1 MPVLLSAQT
10 PGLLTDEARDLLAYL
25 EDRPGVPVGRIA
37 EMIFRTRVARRQR
50 ALAMVTGT
58 AELIDT
64 LRAVVAGRE
73 HPRLVRSTAA
83 PGGRGIAF
91 VFPGQGGQRPGMGR
105 LFHDRVPAYRDE
117 VARCDTVFRELFGTS
132 PLDYLLDENAP
143 ADDSAHIVQPAL
155 FVQMAGIAAMWRA
168 VGVEPAAVLGHSQ
181 GELAAA
187 YVAGLLTLPDAALIV
202 GTRARAVDTISSD
215 DYAMAVVAADRDT
228 CEDLLARRSGWAQ
241 VSVINSPTM
250 VALSGE
256 RETVAEVVD
265 ACTEQGVF
273 ARMIRVRYPAHTS
286 AVAEFRDEIRDAV
299 QSRVR
304 NQYFAPGD
312 IACFGATLGAEIT
325 TDLPVADYWF
335 WNLRN
340 PVRFD
345 KAVAATAAREIGT
358 FVEIAE
364 HPTLQLAIQ
373 ENLAGTDARVV
384 GTSHRTATDL
394 AEFTR
399 NLAALVV
406 DEPDY
411 RWESLRG
418 ETNEPPALP
427 LPDFPPARMN
437 EVRLWLPY
445 TSGTRERTGAAPAP
459 VTPRTEPGTAAAQLV
474 VEHWV
479 RLSRRT
485 MSKPRRLGI
494 IDHTGTRAGLAARLC
509 AEAPDHGATARII
522 DPVAGPEPADVDTFV
537 VLLPEYPETTA
548 ADAAEATADFF
559 GTRAWWPGT
568 NPALTGC
575 WLVTAGGEAVRDD
588 DPAPHPV
595 PAAISAG
602 FRCAGME
609 FPGVTFAHLDVT
621 PGASA
626 TSILT
631 ALHTA
636 GETELAL
643 REGGLY
649 AKRLHTAE
657 PGPAAGVPAHIL
669 VTGGTGSLGLQL
681 CEHFARSGAAHVTLV
696 SRSGETAEITEA
708 LRPIRQVSAT
718 RIRVLAC
725 DIGDPTA
732 VSRLAAELRE
742 RPVDLLLH
750 AAADYAGLSELE
762 LTAITPDQVRQVLHG
777 KALGVELLLD
787 ALPLTENCRTVLF
800 SSLAATLGGRGKI
813 IYAAANRMLD
823 AFARR
828 ARTAGRDCVS
838 VQWGQWAVYQGQ
850 HATDTA
856 QLAAVGYLPMASAD
870 AIALGLSGL
879 PGNAIVAAFD
889 WERGRSVLDAYGY
902 GQVLHDLRTPASAAE
917 TPSRPT
923 PPTTA
928 DIGGRV
934 VGVLTEVLGAGDS
947 DALDITRP
955 LVALGLDSLQA
966 LELRRRIENEFG
978 YDLPVSDLL
987 GGATVD
993 TITTVLAGHRRATP
1007 AQPGPVAPPQRAT
1020 KAPAPPPADRTSR
1033 PTEPAEIVALAR
1045 RTAEQ
1050 ALPADLDPERL
1061 RTARRDLDIAG
1072 MHAMLS
1078 TLAPALSDGE
1088 FRTADDI
1095 AARVDFAERHHW
1107 LLRRW
1112 LDELTEEGCLV
1123 FDPARGYRSASA
1135 PPEPDSDDLYRICAE
1150 LGYSREFA
1158 DFLRSSAEHLPDLAR
1173 DRIRVQ
1179 ELLFPD
1185 GDMLT
1190 AEVAYREN
1198 IISHYLNLAARE
1210 VVAGVT
1216 ARIAGDRAP
1225 VRILELGAGIGGTT
1239 DEVIAGLTGL
1249 PVDYHF
1255 TDLSAFFLNAARD
1268 RFAAHSWMRYGIV
1281 DMNTDLRGSTER
1293 YDIVIG
1299 ANVLHNALHIGEMLR
1314 DLRDLLNPGGAVVF
1328 VEACKANYPLLTSM
1342 KFLMSAAPGGT
1353 HPGKDDIRQGA
1364 RIFLTEDEWCEQ
1376 LRAAGFTPMLVL
1388 PERDHPM
1395 FLLDQRVFAA
1405 IRD

>member
-1 MPVLLSAQT
+1 M
-10 PGLLTDEARDLLAYL
+10 
-25 EDRPGVPVGRIA
+25 GRIA
-37 EMIFRTRVARRQR
+37 EMIFRTRVARRHR
-50 ALAMVTGT
+50 ALAMVDGT

-117 VARCDTVFRELFGTS
+117 VARCDAVFRELFGTS

-187 YVAGLLTLPDAALIV
+187 YVAGLLPLSDAALIV

-215 DYAMAVVAADRDT
+215 DYAMAVIAADRDT

-265 ACTEQGVF
+265 DCTEQGIF
-273 ARMIRVRYPAHTS
+273 AKVIRVRYPAHTS

-345 KAVAATAAREIGT
+345 KAVAAAAAHEIGT

-364 HPTLQLAIQ
+364 HPALQLAIR
-373 ENLAGTDARVV
+373 ENLTGTDARVV
-384 GTSHRTATDL
+384 GTSHRTAADL

-399 NLAALVV
+399 NLAAVAV

-411 RWESLRG
+411 RWESLRTD
-418 ETNEPPALP
+418 TNTPPALP
-427 LPDFPPARMN
+427 LPDFPHARMN

-445 TSGTRERTGAAPAP
+445 TFGAPVYTGAPVPAPAP
-459 VTPRTEPGTAAAQLV
+459 ITSRTEPETAAAQLIE
-474 VEHWV
+474 EHWV

-485 MSKPRRLGI
+485 MSKPRRLGV
-494 IDHTGTRAGLAARLC
+494 IDHTGTRAELAARLC
-509 AEAPDHGATARII
+509 AEAADHGATARII
-522 DPVAGPEPADVDTFV
+522 DPAAEPEPADIDTFV

-559 GTRAWWPGT
+559 GIRAWWPGT

-575 WLVTAGGEAVRDD
+575 WLVTTGGEAVRDD

-595 PAAISAG
+595 AAAVSAG

-609 FPGVTFAHLDVT
+609 FPGATFAHLDVA
-621 PGASA
+621 PGTSA

-649 AKRLHTAE
+649 AKRLRAAE
-657 PGPAAGVPAHIL
+657 PGPAAGDPAHI
-669 VTGGTGSLGLQL
+669 VITGGTGSLGLQI
-681 CEHFARSGAAHVTLV
+681 CEHFARSGTAHITLV
-696 SRSGETAEITEA
+696 SRSGESPEITEA
-708 LRPIRQVSAT
+708 LRPIRQVGAT

-732 VSRLAAELRE
+732 VSRLAAELRGQ
-742 RPVDLLLH
+742 PVDLLLH

-762 LTAITPDQVRQVLHG
+762 LAAITPEQVRQVLHG
-777 KALGVELLLD
+777 KALGVELLLE
-787 ALPLTENCRTVLF
+787 ALPLAGNCRTVLF

-828 ARTAGRDCVS
+828 ARTAGHDCVS

-856 QLAAVGYLPMASAD
+856 QLAAVGYLPMASSD
-870 AIALGLSGL
+870 AITLGLSGL
-879 PGNAIVAAFD
+879 RGNAIVAAFD

-902 GQVLHDLRTPASAAE
+902 GQVLRDLRAPAPAAE
-917 TPSRPT
+917 TSPAT
-923 PPTTA
+923 PAA

-934 VGVLTEVLGAGDS
+934 VGVLAEVLGADDS

-966 LELRRRIENEFG
+966 LELRRRIESEFG

-993 TITTVLAGHRRATP
+993 TITAVLSEHRRATP
-1007 AQPGPVAPPQRAT
+1007 AQPGPAAPAQRAT
-1020 KAPAPPPADRTSR
+1020 KAAAPPSADRTPR
-1033 PTEPAEIVALAR
+1033 PTEPAEIAALAR

-1050 ALPADLDPERL
+1050 AVPADLDPRRL

-1072 MHAMLS
+1072 MHAMLN
-1078 TLAPALSDGE
+1078 TLAPALSDGG
-1088 FRTADDI
+1088 FHTADDI

-1112 LDELTEEGCLV
+1112 LDELTGEGCLE
-1123 FDPARGYRSASA
+1123 FDPAHGYRSAAA
-1135 PPEPDSDDLYRICAE
+1135 PPEPGSDDLYRICAE

-1173 DRIRVQ
+1173 DRVRVQ
-1179 ELLFPD
+1179 ELLFPG

-1190 AEVAYREN
+1190 AEGAYREN

-1216 ARIAGDRAP
+1216 ARLAGDRAP

-1249 PVDYHF
+1249 AVDYHF
-1255 TDLSAFFLNAARD
+1255 TDLSTFFLNAARD

-1281 DMNTDLRGSTER
+1281 DMNADLRGATER

-1314 DLRDLLNPGGAVVF
+1314 DLRNLLNPGGAVVF

-1353 HPGKDDIRQGA
+1353 HPGKEDIRQGA

-1376 LRAAGFTPMLVL
+1376 LRTAGFTPMVVL
-1388 PERDHPM
+1388 PEREHPM